1 MLSGEEVSEIK
12 QKLIE
17 HIKTSFPAEQSA
29 SAIKQIESMNSEQLE
44 SFLEKNKILKNE
56 NAGESKNECVFCSIV
71 SGSIKSVKLDE
82 NEKALAILEINPIS
96 KGHSMILSKEHTDK
110 PPRESML
117 LAKKILKEI
126 KDKFKPKKIEL
137 SKSKLFGHEVINILP
152 VYGKEN
158 FNSER
163 KPAKIEELEIV
174 KVELEKEVKKEKVR
188 RPRIKKLKEVFWLPK
203 RIP

>member
-17 HIKTSFPAEQSA
+17 HVKSSFPAEQAA
-29 SAIKQIESMNSEQLE
+29 SAVKQIESMNSEQLE

-56 NAGESKNECVFCSIV
+56 NAGDSKNECVFCSIV
-71 SGSIKSVKLDE
+71 SGGIKSVKLDE
-82 NEKALAILEINPIS
+82 NEKALAVLEINPIS
-96 KGHSMILSKEHTDK
+96 KGHAMILSKEHTDK

-117 LAKKILKEI
+117 LAKKVSRKI
-126 KDKFKPKKIEL
+126 KAKFKPKRIEL

-152 VYGKEN
+152 VYDKEN

-163 KPAKIEELEIV
+163 KPAKVEELEMI
-174 KVELEKEVKKEKVR
+174 KGELEKEVKKEKIR
-188 RPRIKKLKEVFWLPK
+188 KPGIKRLKEIFWLPK